1 VEYFV
6 NFKISKFHNQLLQ
19 FLIIHQLNIMKQ
31 TAPTDIYNQQLFDI
45 IPDTLQSIIEIGSG
59 SGVLAKAIKH
69 RSPATQYIGVE
80 IDPEYAIL
88 SSRYCDL
95 VFTGN
100 IETPTGELR
109 NYIKTTSALIFSDVL
124 EHLYNPWQTLKFLR
138 SEISNECSIYASI
151 PNIQHWS
158 IIFGLISGNF
168 DYAESGLLDKTHIR
182 FFTKK
187 TIISLF
193 ADCGYEIKSI
203 SPRIFNFPEQDK
215 YLSLLKDISQK
226 LQIDTSSAVVDSA
239 AFQYTVHAVPV

>member
-1 VEYFV
+1 
-6 NFKISKFHNQLLQ
+6 
-19 FLIIHQLNIMKQ
+19 MKQ
-31 TAPTDIYNQQLFDI
+31 TAPTDIYNQQLFDL

-69 RSPATQYIGVE
+69 RSPATHYIGIE
-80 IDPEYAIL
+80 LDPEYSTL

-95 VFTGN
+95 VLTDN
-100 IETPTGELR
+100 IETPSEELR
-109 NYIKTTSALIFSDVL
+109 NYIQTTSAIVFSDVL

-138 SEISNECSIYASI
+138 SEISKECSIYASI

-168 DYAESGLLDKTHIR
+168 DYADSGLLDRTHIR

-187 TIISLF
+187 TIISMF
-193 ADCGYEIKSI
+193 NDCGFEVKSI

-215 YLSLLKDISQK
+215 YLSLIKEVSEK
-226 LQIDTSSAVVDSA
+226 LQIDKSTAVVNSA
-239 AFQYTVHAVPV
+239 AFQYTVHAIPA

>member
-1 VEYFV
+1 
-6 NFKISKFHNQLLQ
+6 
-19 FLIIHQLNIMKQ
+19 MKQ
-31 TAPTDIYNQQLFDI
+31 TAPTDIYNQQLFDL

-69 RSPATQYIGVE
+69 RSPATHYIGVE
-80 IDPEYAIL
+80 LDPEYSIL

-95 VFTGN
+95 VLTDN
-100 IETPTGELR
+100 IETPSKELR
-109 NYIKTTSALIFSDVL
+109 NFIQTTSAIVFSDVL

-168 DYAESGLLDKTHIR
+168 DYADSGLLDRTHIR

-187 TIISLF
+187 TIISMF
-193 ADCGYEIKSI
+193 NDCGFEVKSI

-215 YLSLLKDISQK
+215 YLSLIKEVSEK
-226 LQIDTSSAVVDSA
+226 LQIDKSTAVVNSA
-239 AFQYTVHAVPV
+239 AFQYTVHAIPA

>member
-1 VEYFV
+1 
-6 NFKISKFHNQLLQ
+6 
-19 FLIIHQLNIMKQ
+19 MKQ
-31 TAPTDIYNQQLFDI
+31 TAPTDIYNQQLFDL
-45 IPDTLQSIIEIGSG
+45 IPDALQSIIEIGSG

-69 RSPATQYIGVE
+69 RSPATHYIGIE
-80 IDPEYAIL
+80 LDPEYSKL

-95 VFTGN
+95 VLTDN
-100 IETPTGELR
+100 IETPSEELR
-109 NYIKTTSALIFSDVL
+109 NYIQTTSAIVFSDVL

-138 SEISNECSIYASI
+138 SEISKECSIYASI

-168 DYAESGLLDKTHIR
+168 DYADSGLLDRTHIR

-187 TIISLF
+187 TIISMF
-193 ADCGYEIKSI
+193 NNCGFEVKSI

-215 YLSLLKDISQK
+215 YLSLISEVSEKLKIEKSNAVIS
-226 LQIDTSSAVVDSA
+226 SA